1 MLMLGQDATVRKSLL
16 GLFGWYIPA
25 NPYSL
30 LQPHLPLLLLQ
41 TSSALSNIFPEIRL
55 DAAKLVHLL
64 LQHVPSQ
71 VTTGWP
77 AASLDGASSSK
88 AALDGAS
95 SGESTILEG
104 LRLALGLG
112 GEKATSAQNRM
123 SAGGKLVILKALLAF
138 VTAALR
144 GASKGEDEATAT
156 LPRDTF
162 GIWRPSGE
170 RESKNRGKER
180 AVVAPDSFEQGWFA
194 GVQDW
199 GVDVETNTSWEVGRL
214 GGSGELGGTEGVVQA
229 LSVSRRSAPATTILK
244 LALTHRL
251 SNCTSSSTL
260 SSCPHSSNLRPR
272 HSPSPNPR
280 SPHPPARKRHLLHS
294 APSVPLS
301 PKS

>member
-1 MLMLGQDATVRKSLL
+1 MLGQDATVRKSLL

-71 VTTGWP
+71 VTAGWP
-77 AASLDGASSSK
+77 AASLDCASSSK

-123 SAGGKLVILKALLAF
+123 SAGEAGHPKGATGF
-138 VTAALR
+138 RDCRAARGIERRGRGDSNFAQGYIRYLEAIWGEGVQESR
-144 GASKGEDEATAT
+144 EGAS
-156 LPRDTF
+156 
-162 GIWRPSGE
+162 S
-170 RESKNRGKER
+170 RG
-180 AVVAPDSFEQGWFA
+180 
-194 GVQDW
+194 
-199 GVDVETNTSWEVGRL
+199 TRL
-214 GGSGELGGTEGVVQA
+214 V
-229 LSVSRRSAPATTILK
+229 
-244 LALTHRL
+244 
-251 SNCTSSSTL
+251 
-260 SSCPHSSNLRPR
+260 
-272 HSPSPNPR
+272 
-280 SPHPPARKRHLLHS
+280 
-294 APSVPLS
+294 
-301 PKS
+301 